1 MMKNKFFKYLKR
13 KPKKKMVRICPSC
26 NKKNLKLSSMLDGW
40 LTPEVYLCLSC
51 DYKGT
56 LFLEIDSDEY
66 IKCRDDD
73 EK

>member
-1 MMKNKFFKYLKR
+1 
-13 KPKKKMVRICPSC
+13 
-26 NKKNLKLSSMLDGW
+26 MLDGW